1 LGAARRRAATKEAIE
16 QSKEVRR
23 KEVNEEGGEMSK
35 VRIHD
40 LAKELKPEIK
50 KNFKLAQRMGVTGA
64 LNVAGRRRKPPTKRP
79 KKGAAE

>member
-1 LGAARRRAATKEAIE
+1 LGTARRRAETREAIG
-16 QSKEVRR
+16 QSEEVRR
-23 KEVNEEGGEMSK
+23 KEINEEGGEMSR

-50 KNFKLAQRMGVTGA
+50 KNLKLAQRMGVTGA
-64 LNVAGRRRKPPTKRP
+64 LNVVGRRRKPPTKRP